1 MYVYIISY
9 GPRHTP
15 NPSTLRTF
23 CHQKSASKKLLTF
36 SEKFYEHFK
45 IILQHLWKLF
55 RTHYP
60 LKKLPDFDL
69 QDFKNWKKYIFYEF
83 SKILKFHLPLNR
95 LVLTKCWL
103 KYSRSI
109 QNLLVMLFIFW
120 IRIISPKLKKIF
132 AGTEPPQKRPFFWR
146 GVWRLKVERFG
157 VCLGP

>member
-1 MYVYIISY
+1 M
-9 GPRHTP
+9 
-15 NPSTLRTF
+15 
-23 CHQKSASKKLLTF
+23 LTF

-69 QDFKNWKKYIFYEF
+69 QDFKNWKKYICYEF

-109 QNLLVMLFIFW
+109 QNLLLMFFIFW
-120 IRIISPKLKKIF
+120 IRIISPKLTKIF
-132 AGTEPPQKRPFFWR
+132 DGTEPPQKRPFFW
-146 GVWRLKVERFG
+146 GVWRLKVEGFG
-157 VCLGP
+157 VCLGPILNVMKGLNNFKHFYAGKY

>member
-1 MYVYIISY
+1 MNLNTEQRIENEVKLRLIY

-23 CHQKSASKKLLTF
+23 CHQKSASRKLLTI

-69 QDFKNWKKYIFYEF
+69 QDFKNWKKYFFYEF
-83 SKILKFHLPLNR
+83 SKILKFHLPLNQ
-95 LVLTKCWL
+95 LVLTKC
-103 KYSRSI
+103 
-109 QNLLVMLFIFW
+109 
-120 IRIISPKLKKIF
+120 
-132 AGTEPPQKRPFFWR
+132 
-146 GVWRLKVERFG
+146 
-157 VCLGP
+157 

>member
-1 MYVYIISY
+1 M
-9 GPRHTP
+9 
-15 NPSTLRTF
+15 
-23 CHQKSASKKLLTF
+23 TF

-69 QDFKNWKKYIFYEF
+69 QDFKNWKKYIFYGF

-103 KYSRSI
+103 KYYRSI
-109 QNLLVMLFIFW
+109 QNILLMFFIFW
-120 IRIISPKLKKIF
+120 IRIIFPKLKKIF
-132 AGTEPPQKRPFFWR
+132 DGTEPPQKRPWFKIWKT
-146 GVWRLKVERFG
+146 LKVSFWSICNILVNTWSTLKYFTTNKNWRYRKMTKKCFF
-157 VCLGP
+157 VR